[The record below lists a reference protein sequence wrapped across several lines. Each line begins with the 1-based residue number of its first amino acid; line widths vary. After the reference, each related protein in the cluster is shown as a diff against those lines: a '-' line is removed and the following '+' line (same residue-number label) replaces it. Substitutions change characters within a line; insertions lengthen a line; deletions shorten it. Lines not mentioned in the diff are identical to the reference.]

1 MRAVTIYLTLCFCCL
16 TIVAHGQVYDVHGN
30 TQLAYLTRQGWAVQ
44 HQSLTYDSL
53 QLFMSARAP
62 QQSTYRLYVV
72 TKQRAMWSAPAPLF
86 DTPSNDS
93 VQYLW
98 PTIAPD
104 GEHLYYVIERTR
116 RQGKQTI
123 VTRQIT
129 CATLRDQHWQVGD
142 PIIISSDNDIAP
154 LMLPDGETL
163 LFSRWTQTSHRD
175 GHYAL
180 YYTRKIDANNWLIPQ
195 PMLSADNRSLYGG
208 CLLSENDSILQVT
221 EQICQRKD
229 TTYRPVA
236 IPLPKAAK
244 AKPYRVL
251 TGRIVDEQT
260 QRAIQGTVD
269 VYDAL
274 TAQRLFT
281 AHTHPATGRFRIAL
295 PQNREYRIDCSAPNY
310 SHYYITDE
318 NHADIALSK
327 QLNLTIGVYD
337 AKERTPLVI
346 DRVSILHPVTEQQLS
361 SAKHAI
367 DSLGHIHLT
376 LPLNND
382 YRVVCSKRG
391 YYDYAIDLS
400 TGKPIR
406 FAQSEFDITMQPK
419 MTQVCV
425 TLRDAETGDTLQ
437 GSITGETYLRQQQ
450 VCSLSCM
457 VRGYFFTDTTFVTV
471 ADTIQHIVVALHPL
485 KKDMVVQLRNI
496 QFAYNSY
503 LLSETSFDELEKVRL
518 LMVENPTMEIEVS
531 AHTDDRG
538 SDAYNDRLSTL
549 RGESVAR
556 YLIKAGIQPQR
567 IHTIGYGKRRPLV
580 PNDSDENRERNR
592 RVEFKVL
599 SNEQ

>member
-1 MRAVTIYLTLCFCCL
+1 MRATTIYLTLCFCCL
-16 TIVAHGQVYDVHGN
+16 TLLANGQVYDVHGN
-30 TQLAYLTRQGWAVQ
+30 TQLAYLTRQGWTIQ

-62 QQSTYRLYVV
+62 QQNTYQLYVV
-72 TKQRAMWSAPAPLF
+72 TKQRAMWSEPRQLF
-86 DTPSNDS
+86 DTPTNDS

-98 PTIAPD
+98 PAIAPD

-123 VTRQIT
+123 VTRHIAY
-129 CATLRDQHWQVGD
+129 ATFSNQQWHTGE
-142 PIIISSDNDIAP
+142 PIIISSGNDIAP

-163 LFSRWTQTSHRD
+163 LFSRWVQTSHRD
-175 GHYAL
+175 GHYTL
-180 YYTRKIDANNWLIPQ
+180 YHTCKIDANNWLIPQ
-195 PMLSADNRSLYGG
+195 PMLSADTRSLYGG
-208 CLLSENDSILQVT
+208 YLLSENDSILHVT

-236 IPLPKAAK
+236 VLLPKAAR
-244 AKPYRVL
+244 AKPYRIL
-251 TGRIVDEQT
+251 TGKIVDEHT
-260 QRAIQGTVD
+260 QHAIQGIAD

-281 AHTHPATGRFRIAL
+281 AHTHPSTGHFRIAL
-295 PQNREYRIDCSAPNY
+295 PQNGKYRIDCTAPGY

-318 NHADIALSK
+318 NHADIVLSQK
-327 QLNLTIGVYD
+327 LNLTIGVYD
-337 AKERTPLVI
+337 AKERTPLVP
-346 DRVSILHPVTEQQLS
+346 DRVSISDPVTGLQPP
-361 SAKHAI
+361 SAKYAA
-367 DSLGHIHLT
+367 DSLCHIRLT

-391 YYDYAIDLS
+391 YYDYTIDLS

-437 GSITGETYLRQQQ
+437 GSIKGETYLRQQQ
-450 VCSLSCM
+450 VCTLSCM
-457 VRGYFFTDTTFVTV
+457 AQGYFFADTTFVT
-471 ADTIQHIVVALHPL
+471 ATDTVQHIVVTLHPL

-503 LLSETSFDELEKVRL
+503 LLSETSFEELEKVRM
-518 LMVENPTMEIEVS
+518 LMVDNPTMEIEVS

-549 RGESVAR
+549 RSESVMR
-556 YLIKAGIQPQR
+556 YLTKAGIQPQR
-567 IHTIGYGKRRPLV
+567 IHTVGYGKRRPLV